1 MMLFDCLNST
11 RSTLLSKGQLNS
23 VTQKVFRRQYNQLKI
38 LILKIQSSSVQPM
51 EKYGIIHNRRAS
63 PILEQQEQTMS
74 TTRARVRATHV
85 FISYSRANISF
96 AQRLVADLQRSG
108 ITVWVDQ
115 SGLQP
120 GTPDWETALRDA
132 IGKAHAVILIA
143 SEEARKSP
151 YVKDELRLAHDIH
164 HLPIYP
170 FWVTGAQWM
179 NCIPLG
185 WGGTQYID
193 ARGGEAQY
201 QAALQRL
208 IAVLSG
214 ANPVISLSPTNTAS
228 HPPPYSNQFPQNTST
243 PAGASYPI
251 QSLPTRAGSGRRTA
265 TCLIATLVTFLL
277 VGVLIFFA
285 AAPLFTAIS
294 HLINSSSVPTGPG
307 LPSPD
312 SSTGQLSITPTN
324 INTTRTVGTSNGCF
338 YFSGDGWTCTVS
350 LKNVSSSGT
359 LTWTS
364 NSSPSNVTVS
374 PSTFTLPAQQNMEVT
389 IKIPDN
395 TCGQSD
401 ITFKGPQ
408 NTIHV
413 IINCSG

>member
-1 MMLFDCLNST
+1 
-11 RSTLLSKGQLNS
+11 
-23 VTQKVFRRQYNQLKI
+23 
-38 LILKIQSSSVQPM
+38 
-51 EKYGIIHNRRAS
+51 
-63 PILEQQEQTMS
+63 MS
-74 TTRARVRATHV
+74 TTQARVRATHV

-108 ITVWVDQ
+108 FIVWVDQ
-115 SGLQP
+115 SGLTP

-151 YVKDELRLAHDIH
+151 YVKDELRLAHDVH

-170 FWVTGAQWM
+170 LWVAGNQWI

-201 QAALQRL
+201 QTALHQL

-214 ANPVISLSPTNTAS
+214 ANPVASLSPTSTLS
-228 HPPPYSNQFPQNTST
+228 HPPPYTNQFLNNT
-243 PAGASYPI
+243 PAPVGASYPI
-251 QSLPTRAGSGRRTA
+251 QSQPTHTGSGRRTTI
-265 TCLIATLVTFLL
+265 TCLIATLVTLL
-277 VGVLIFFA
+277 LAGVLIFFA
-285 AAPLFTAIS
+285 AVPLITSIS
-294 HLINSSSVPTGPG
+294 HLINSFPGQTTPG

-312 SSTGQLSITPTN
+312 SSTGQLTITPTN
-324 INTTRTVGTSNGCF
+324 INTTRAEGTSNGCF
-338 YFSGDGWTCTVS
+338 YFSGNGWTCTVS
-350 LKNVSSSGT
+350 LKNISNSGT
-359 LTWTS
+359 LTWTTDT
-364 NSSPSNVTVS
+364 SPSSVTVS
-374 PSTFTLPAQQNMEVT
+374 PSTFPLPAQQNMEVT

-395 TCGQSD
+395 TCGRSD

>member
-1 MMLFDCLNST
+1 MLSAAKHLAADRDRPFAEF
-11 RSTLLSKGQLNS
+11 TLSATNGLR
-23 VTQKVFRRQYNQLKI
+23 VTLRDSSNCQALFFTI
-38 LILKIQSSSVQPM
+38 EPCLKIQPSSVQPKG
-51 EKYGIIHNRRAS
+51 KYGMIHNRRAS
-63 PILEQQEQTMS
+63 PILGHLPEQTMS
-74 TTRARVRATHV
+74 VTRARMRATHV

-96 AQRLVADLQRSG
+96 AQRLVTDLKRSG

-151 YVKDELRLAHDIH
+151 YVKDELRLAHDVH

-170 FWVTGAQWM
+170 FWVAGAQWI

-201 QAALQRL
+201 QGALQRL

-214 ANPVISLSPTNTAS
+214 TNPVISLTP
-228 HPPPYSNQFPQNTST
+228 TST
-243 PAGASYPI
+243 PGHSPSYPI
-251 QSLPTRAGSGRRTA
+251 LPQPTRASSGRRTA
-265 TCLIATLVTFLL
+265 TCLIASLVTVVL
-277 VGVLIFFA
+277 VGLLIFFVA
-285 AAPLFTAIS
+285 VPLLTTLF
-294 HLINSSSVPTGPG
+294 HLNNSSS
-307 LPSPD
+307 
-312 SSTGQLSITPTN
+312 GQLTVTPTN
-324 INTTRTVGTSNGCF
+324 INTTRTVGASNGCS
-338 YFSGDGWTCTVS
+338 YFSGSGWTCNVT
-350 LKNVSSSGT
+350 LKNVSNSGT
-359 LTWTS
+359 LTWTTS
-364 NSSPSNVTVS
+364 TSPSNVTTS
-374 PSTFTLPAQQNMEVT
+374 PSTFPLSAQESMQVT
-389 IKIPDN
+389 INIPDN

-408 NTIHV
+408 NIIHV